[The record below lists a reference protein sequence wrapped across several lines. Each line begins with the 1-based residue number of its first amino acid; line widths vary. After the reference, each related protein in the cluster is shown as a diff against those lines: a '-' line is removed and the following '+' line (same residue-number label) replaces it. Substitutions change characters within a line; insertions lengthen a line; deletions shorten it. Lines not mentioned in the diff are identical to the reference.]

1 MNYELVRQA
10 LGKYMAGLLVMMALL
25 FIPAGTF
32 DYPQAWLLIGI
43 LFAPMLVVGVVLL
56 KKDPELLKK
65 RLDAKEEEGEQRS
78 VVLMSALMFL
88 AAFVVAGLCFRHRFL
103 MLSWAVS
110 LVGAAVFLAGYALYA
125 EVLKE
130 NTYLSRTVEVQQG
143 QKLIDTGLYGVVRH
157 PMYTATI
164 LLFLSMPVVLG
175 SILSFAIM
183 LAYIPLI
190 VKRIGGEER
199 VLAEGLDGYRAYMER
214 VRYRLVPHVW

>member
-10 LGKYMAGLLVMMALL
+10 LGKYVAGLLVMMALL
-25 FIPAGTF
+25 FIPAGTLG
-32 DYPQAWLLIGI
+32 YPQAWLLIGI
-43 LFAPMLVVGVVLL
+43 LFVPMLVVGLVLL
-56 KKDPELLKK
+56 VKDPELLKK
-65 RLDAKEEEGEQRS
+65 RLDAKEGEGEQRS
-78 VVLMSALMFL
+78 VVLMSAFMFV
-88 AAFVVAGLCFRHRFL
+88 AAFVAAGLCFRYQFL
-103 MLSWAVS
+103 MLPWAAS
-110 LVGAAVFLAGYALYA
+110 LVGAAIFLVGYALYA

-175 SILSFAIM
+175 SIPSFVIM

-214 VRYRLVPHVW
+214 VRHRLIPHVW